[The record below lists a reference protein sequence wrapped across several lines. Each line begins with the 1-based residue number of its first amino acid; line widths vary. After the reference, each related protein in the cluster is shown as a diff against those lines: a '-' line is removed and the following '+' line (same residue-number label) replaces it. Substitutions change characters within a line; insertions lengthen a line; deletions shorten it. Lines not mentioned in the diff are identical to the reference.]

1 MSAAF
6 GAIARFAVRFRW
18 FMLIGWL
25 IATFAAVSF
34 LPSLGSVAQDDNT
47 SFLSNGQP
55 SVHAAQLAAPF
66 GAFNRSS
73 ATVVVAR
80 TSGRLTEADAA
91 TIGTLQD
98 RLRVAPGVE
107 QVRDLGRSADGRA
120 EQLAVSPRPKQN
132 ASDLVTD
139 LRTRIAQAGLPAGV
153 QAHLTGQ
160 AATQVDSKS
169 QGSSAR
175 KIENFSS
182 LFVVVLLMLIFRSM
196 LAPLLA
202 LMPAILAVTIAGP
215 LVAEA
220 THAGLTVSSLAQTMM
235 IVLIIGAGTDYGLFL
250 MFRTREELRDGS
262 PPKQSVVR
270 ALARV
275 GESITFSAGIVIAA
289 LLSLLAATF
298 SFYSALAIPLAIG
311 IGVMLV
317 AGLTLLPALLAIF
330 GLATFWPS
338 DPTTGTSRIGLWG
351 RISAR
356 IVRHPVATLVIGLV
370 VFVPLA
376 IAASGYTASGAG
388 VTADAPSGSDS
399 AAGNILLAQY
409 FPKSAANPLNFV
421 VKLPAPAW
429 EQGSQLATATERL
442 SASLLFTG
450 VIGPL
455 NPGGVPLNAS
465 TYAELHTR
473 LGPARAL
480 SPIPPSGSTVPLAQY
495 EAYRAT
501 ANYVSGDGH
510 SVQFAVRL
518 AAGDAG
524 STAAMHAVPDIRT
537 ETTAV
542 ARLIGAV
549 DWGVSGQAPAL
560 YDVDKVASSDLSRV
574 IPVAV
579 VVIGLLLGL
588 VMRSLVAPLYL
599 IASVVLSYFATFG
612 LAVLV
617 FIKVGGANGL
627 TFFLPFLMF
636 VFLLALGEDYNIL
649 VMTRIREEA
658 QRLPLREA
666 VSRALNT
673 TGTTVTSAGL
683 VLAGTFAVFGLLGSR
698 GPNGAATAAIG
709 LGLAIGVL
717 LDTFLVRTL
726 LVPSTVVLFGR
737 WNWWPSRMSRA
748 AAPSAGAA
756 VAEEPESLPSDALAD
771 RAGRN

>member
-25 IATFAAVSF
+25 VATFAAVTF

-55 SVHAAQLAAPF
+55 SVHAGQLAAPF
-66 GAFNRSS
+66 GVFNRSS
-73 ATVVVAR
+73 VTVVVAR
-80 TSGRLTEADAA
+80 TSDPLTAADTAAIATLQGRLRA
-91 TIGTLQD
+91 
-98 RLRVAPGVE
+98 APGVE

-132 ASDLVTD
+132 ASQLVKD
-139 LRTRIAQAGLPAGV
+139 LRARIAQAGLPGGV
-153 QAHLTGQ
+153 QAHLAGQ
-160 AATQVDSKS
+160 AATQEDSKS
-169 QGSSAR
+169 KGSSAR

-182 LFVVVLLMLIFRSM
+182 LFVVILLMLIFRSM
-196 LAPLLA
+196 LAPLMA
-202 LMPAILAVTIAGP
+202 LMPAILTVTIAGP
-215 LVAEA
+215 LAAEA
-220 THAGLTVSSLAQTMM
+220 THAGLKVSTLAQTMM
-235 IVLIIGAGTDYGLFL
+235 IVLVIGAGTDYGLFL
-250 MFRTREELRDGS
+250 LFRTREELRDGLH
-262 PPKQSVVR
+262 PKEAVVK

-275 GESITFSAGIVIAA
+275 GESITFSAGTVIAA

-298 SFYSALAIPLAIG
+298 SFYSDLAIPLAIG
-311 IGVMLV
+311 IAVMLL

-338 DPTTGTSRIGLWG
+338 DPTTGKSRVGLWG

-356 IVRHPVATLVIGLV
+356 IVRHPVATLAIGLV

-376 IAASGYTASGAG
+376 IAATGYTASGAG
-388 VTADAPSGSDS
+388 VTADSPSGSDS
-399 AAGNILLAQY
+399 AAGNSLLAKY
-409 FPKSAANPLNFV
+409 FPKSAANPLNFI

-429 EQGSQLATATERL
+429 EQGGQLTTATERL
-442 SASLLFTG
+442 SASHLFTG

-455 NPGGVPLNAS
+455 NPGGASLSAS
-465 TYAELHTR
+465 TYADLHNR

-480 SPIPPSGSTVPLAQY
+480 PPTPPSDSKVPPAQY

-501 ANYVSGDGH
+501 ANYVSVDGR

-524 STAAMHAVPDIRT
+524 STAAMHAVPDIRS

-542 ARLIGAV
+542 ARSIGAV

-560 YDVDKVASSDLSRV
+560 YDVDKVAGSDLGRV
-574 IPVAV
+574 IPIAV

-599 IASVVLSYFATFG
+599 IASVVLSYFTAFG
-612 LAVLV
+612 VAVLI
-617 FIKVGGANGL
+617 FIKIGGADGL

-658 QRLPLREA
+658 ARLPLREA
-666 VSRALNT
+666 VSRALNA

-698 GPNGAATAAIG
+698 GPNGAATAAMGFG
-709 LGLAIGVL
+709 LTIGVL

-726 LVPSTVVLFGR
+726 LVPSAVVLLGR
-737 WNWWPSRMSRA
+737 WNWWPSRMSVA
-748 AAPSAGAA
+748 TPGGAAPAVEPDSAPPD
-756 VAEEPESLPSDALAD
+756 VLAD
-771 RAGRN
+771 RAERD

>member
-47 SFLSNGQP
+47 SFLSTAQP
-55 SVHAAQLAAPF
+55 SVHAGQLAAPF

-73 ATVVVAR
+73 VTVVVAR
-80 TSGRLTEADAA
+80 TSGRLTAANAA
-91 TIGTLQD
+91 TIDTLQD
-98 RLRVAPGVE
+98 RLRAAPGVE
-107 QVRDLGRSADGRA
+107 QVRDFGRSADGRA

-139 LRTRIAQAGLPAGV
+139 LRTRIAQAGLPAGI
-153 QAHLTGQ
+153 QAHLAGQ
-160 AATQVDSKS
+160 AATQLDNKS

-182 LFVVVLLMLIFRSM
+182 LFVVVLLMLVFRSM
-196 LAPLLA
+196 LAPLMA
-202 LMPAILAVTIAGP
+202 LMPAVLAVTIAGP
-215 LVAEA
+215 LAAEA
-220 THAGLTVSSLAQTMM
+220 THAGLKVSSLAQTMM

-262 PPKQSVVR
+262 PPKQAVVR
-270 ALARV
+270 ALTRV

-289 LLSLLAATF
+289 MLSLLAATF
-298 SFYSALAIPLAIG
+298 SFYSDLAIPLAIG
-311 IGVMLV
+311 IGVMLL

-338 DPTTGTSRIGLWG
+338 DPTTGTSRIALWG
-351 RISAR
+351 RISGR
-356 IVRHPVATLVIGLV
+356 IVRHPVATLVIGLA

-388 VTADAPSGSDS
+388 VTADAPPGSDS
-399 AAGNILLAQY
+399 AVGNSLLAKY

-429 EQGSQLATATERL
+429 EQVPQLSIATERL
-442 SASLLFTG
+442 SASPLFTG

-455 NPGGVPLNAS
+455 NPGGVPLTAS
-465 TYAELHTR
+465 GYAELHTR

-480 SPIPPSGSTVPLAQY
+480 PPTPPPGSTVPLAQY

-524 STAAMHAVPDIRT
+524 STDAMHAVPDIRT

-542 ARLIGAV
+542 ARSIGAV

-574 IPVAV
+574 IPIAV

-599 IASVVLSYFATFG
+599 IASVVLSYFAAFG

-617 FIKVGGANGL
+617 FIKIGGADGL

-658 QRLPLREA
+658 QRLPLPDA

-726 LVPSTVVLFGR
+726 LVPSIVVLFGR
-737 WNWWPSRMSRA
+737 WNWWPSRVSRVP
-748 AAPSAGAA
+748 APSAGAA
-756 VAEEPESLPSDALAD
+756 VAEESESLPSDALAN
-771 RAGRN
+771 RAGGN